1 MKPKKVR
8 MDLTKEELRQVLA
21 FLIPKTLE
29 EGFPS
34 DGGDKTIAMMMW
46 PDEVEF
52 VEGLRR
58 KL

>member
-8 MDLTKEELRQVLA
+8 MDLTKEEFRQVLA
-21 FLIPKTLE
+21 FLIPKTVE
-29 EGFPS
+29 EGFQS
-34 DGGDKTIAMMMW
+34 GGDKTIAMMMW